1 LPGSTPPFRNV
12 VSRPKLDDDR
22 SIWLRVSGRPFYDDA
37 GVFKG
42 YRGATSDVSEE
53 MAFRERVKSDAE
65 RIATALDSLE
75 EQMALFDS
83 NDRLIFCNEAFRNSN
98 RRLGVVI
105 EIGKKFED
113 IVRANFA
120 KKYVLSPTSD
130 VDEFVDARMQQF
142 HNPEG
147 PVDLQRPD
155 RTWLRA
161 TVQVLEN
168 GERILTAN
176 DITGLKRAE
185 AGLMAAKEQAEQAN
199 RAKSMFL
206 ANMSHELRTP
216 LNAISGFSEI
226 IQEELFGPLGDPHY
240 SEYARDIHAS
250 GQHLLSIINDI
261 LDLSRIEEGMD
272 ELEESEH
279 AIVDAIEACL
289 PLVRERSAAAR
300 VRIEL
305 DIAAGLP
312 RVIIDLRR
320 VKQILINLLSNAIKF
335 TEAGGNI
342 TILAAMAEGGS
353 LEIAVRD
360 NGIGMRPEDISR
372 ALEPFGQIDSS
383 LARRYEGTGLG
394 LSLARKLVE
403 AHGGRLLINSELG
416 VGTNV
421 RMLLPPDHLVKAHSG
436 T

>member
-1 LPGSTPPFRNV
+1 
-12 VSRPKLDDDR
+12 
-22 SIWLRVSGRPFYDDA
+22 
-37 GVFKG
+37 
-42 YRGATSDVSEE
+42 
-53 MAFRERVKSDAE
+53 
-65 RIATALDSLE
+65 
-75 EQMALFDS
+75 
-83 NDRLIFCNEAFRNSN
+83 
-98 RRLGVVI
+98 
-105 EIGKKFED
+105 
-113 IVRANFA
+113 
-120 KKYVLSPTSD
+120 
-130 VDEFVDARMQQF
+130 
-142 HNPEG
+142 
-147 PVDLQRPD
+147 
-155 RTWLRA
+155 
-161 TVQVLEN
+161 
-168 GERILTAN
+168 
-176 DITGLKRAE
+176 
-185 AGLMAAKEQAEQAN
+185 
-199 RAKSMFL
+199 
-206 ANMSHELRTP
+206 
-216 LNAISGFSEI
+216 
-226 IQEELFGPLGDPHY
+226 
-240 SEYARDIHAS
+240 
-250 GQHLLSIINDI
+250 
-261 LDLSRIEEGMD
+261 MD